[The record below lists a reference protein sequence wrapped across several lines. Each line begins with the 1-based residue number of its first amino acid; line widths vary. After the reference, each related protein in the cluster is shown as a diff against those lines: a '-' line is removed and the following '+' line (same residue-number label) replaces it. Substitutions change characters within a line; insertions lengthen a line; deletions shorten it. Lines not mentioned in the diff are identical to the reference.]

1 MKRVP
6 RPKIET
12 ELGTEILCS
21 RCKDFGLLTANS
33 STRPGASCIPGAGL
47 LSERRESHPEGR
59 ALEGK
64 SARSRAARNEGGLR
78 EVVPAHA
85 GFVEGAPMAELH
97 SIPYPFEVKDV
108 EGRTWHPMS

>member
-21 RCKDFGLLTANS
+21 RCKDFWPADGEFFYGQGQA
-33 STRPGASCIPGAGL
+33 ASLVQGL

-64 SARSRAARNEGGLR
+64 SARSPR
-78 EVVPAHA
+78 
-85 GFVEGAPMAELH
+85 GAQ
-97 SIPYPFEVKDV
+97 
-108 EGRTWHPMS
+108 